1 MNRDSVRWIAIA
13 VAVLGLAAF
22 SVALGTNLLP
32 PRAVAEAKGTLGPW
46 VLTWGMVWLSVLS
59 AVTLA
64 GFLIAT
70 SLGRA
75 GHSD

>member
-1 MNRDSVRWIAIA
+1 MNRESVQLIVVA

-46 VLTWGMVWLSVLS
+46 ILTWGMVWMAVLASVI
-59 AVTLA
+59 LA
-64 GFLIAT
+64 GFLVAT
-70 SLGRA
+70 GLGEARR
-75 GHSD
+75 SD

>member
-1 MNRDSVRWIAIA
+1 MKRDSVQWMVVAA
-13 VAVLGLAAF
+13 AVLGLAAF
-22 SVALGTNLLP
+22 SVTLGLNLLP
-32 PRAVAEAKGTLGPW
+32 PRTVAEAKGTLGPW

-70 SLGRA
+70 GLGKVGRP
-75 GHSD
+75 D

>member
-1 MNRDSVRWIAIA
+1 MKRDSVRWIAVA
-13 VAVLGLAAF
+13 VAVLGLAAL
-22 SVALGTNLLP
+22 SLILGTYLLP
-32 PRAVAEAKGTLGPW
+32 PRAVAERRGTLAPW

-70 SLGRA
+70 SLGRV
-75 GHSD
+75 GRSD

>member
-1 MNRDSVRWIAIA
+1 MSRDSVQWMVAA
-13 VAVLGLAAF
+13 VAVLGLAGF
-22 SVALGTNLLP
+22 SVALGMNLLP
-32 PRAVAEAKGTLGPW
+32 PRTVAEAKGTLGPW

-70 SLGRA
+70 GLGKVERP
-75 GHSD
+75 D

>member
-1 MNRDSVRWIAIA
+1 MNRESAQLIVAA

-46 VLTWGMVWLSVLS
+46 ILTWGMVWMAVLASVI
-59 AVTLA
+59 LA
-64 GFLIAT
+64 GFLVAT
-70 SLGRA
+70 GLGEARR
-75 GHSD
+75 SD

>member
-1 MNRDSVRWIAIA
+1 MNRESVQLIVVA

-46 VLTWGMVWLSVLS
+46 ILTWGMVWMAVLASVI
-59 AVTLA
+59 LA
-64 GFLIAT
+64 GFLVAT
-70 SLGRA
+70 SLGKA
-75 GHSD
+75 GGSD